1 MVVIRLHVLANVQ
14 PMKVI
19 TVLISLLIQSAEHS
33 CSSLPIHKKIK
44 FLFHIIYQAY
54 SLLSNMFVQAGF
66 VSILVGNR
74 QDNVNLCNA
83 NAPDD

>member
-1 MVVIRLHVLANVQ
+1 MVVIRLLANVQ

-33 CSSLPIHKKIK
+33 CSLLPIHANQVSISYNISS
-44 FLFHIIYQAY
+44 LQ
-54 SLLSNMFVQAGF
+54 LLSNMFVQAGF

-74 QDNVNLCNA
+74 QDNVNF
-83 NAPDD
+83 APDD